1 MTGCEAWS
9 IFSVRFKREAANRAF
24 FTLLLISLAMSPSAC
39 GRGGEEFSGYITVAL
54 EANPTNLD
62 PRYSLDV
69 ASSRITQLVFNRL
82 VRKDRNA
89 RIVPD
94 LAVRWERP
102 DPTTYVFHLRKDA
115 LFHDGGPLTAADVA
129 YTFRSI
135 LDPKSASPKRGRYK
149 MIREIETPDPFT
161 VVFRLAKP
169 FSPFLSEMTAHIV
182 PVRAERAGSGFGRN
196 PVGTGPFRFVR
207 FVTDQEAVLEA
218 NPRYHEGRPQV
229 AGVRYK
235 VLPDGVVRIFELQ
248 KGTVDLAVNTVSPDS
263 LARLEKT
270 PGLKVMRAPGTNFS
284 YLGFDLEDPVL
295 SNPKVRRAIAHAI
308 DREPI
313 IRYLLR
319 GLARP
324 AEGLLPENHWA
335 YREDLKPVP
344 HDPDLARR
352 LLDEAGFPNPDGG
365 RPRFRLSFKTS
376 QNETRIEIAEVL
388 QEQLRRVGIALDIRS
403 YEWGAFF
410 SDIRKGAFQLY
421 TLTWV
426 GVTDPDIYHYIFHS
440 GNVPPHGANR
450 GRYRNADVDRL
461 LERGRTAYAPKTRR
475 EAYGRVQEILGR
487 DLPYVN
493 LWHATN
499 VAVLNRRVRGF
510 VLYPDEDMIS
520 LKDVRLAPTGEP
532 RGL

>member
-1 MTGCEAWS
+1 
-9 IFSVRFKREAANRAF
+9 
-24 FTLLLISLAMSPSAC
+24 
-39 GRGGEEFSGYITVAL
+39 
-54 EANPTNLD
+54 
-62 PRYSLDV
+62 
-69 ASSRITQLVFNRL
+69 
-82 VRKDRNA
+82 
-89 RIVPD
+89 
-94 LAVRWERP
+94 
-102 DPTTYVFHLRKDA
+102 
-115 LFHDGGPLTAADVA
+115 
-129 YTFRSI
+129 
-135 LDPKSASPKRGRYK
+135 
-149 MIREIETPDPFT
+149 
-161 VVFRLAKP
+161 
-169 FSPFLSEMTAHIV
+169 
-182 PVRAERAGSGFGRN
+182 
-196 PVGTGPFRFVR
+196 
-207 FVTDQEAVLEA
+207 
-218 NPRYHEGRPQV
+218 
-229 AGVRYK
+229 
-235 VLPDGVVRIFELQ
+235 
-248 KGTVDLAVNTVSPDS
+248 
-263 LARLEKT
+263 
-270 PGLKVMRAPGTNFS
+270 MRAPGTNFS
-284 YLGFDLEDPVL
+284 YLGFNLEDPVL